1 MSSEGY
7 KQIIDDAYKN
17 YLIEDYKILPNM
29 SKEKMTGFGYRLSRE
44 EFIDKCKTDQE
55 FSENQGLKINDKELI
70 IEEREIY
77 WRNNMG
83 MKEIQFMLYSLY
95 GEEGLHKEYDKQNV
109 PRKLI
114 TITYN
119 NEKIEIYE

>member
-17 YLIEDYKILPNM
+17 YLIEDYNILPNM

-83 MKEIQFMLYSLY
+83 MKEIQFMVYSLY

>member
-1 MSSEGY
+1 
-7 KQIIDDAYKN
+7 
-17 YLIEDYKILPNM
+17 
-29 SKEKMTGFGYRLSRE
+29 
-44 EFIDKCKTDQE
+44 
-55 FSENQGLKINDKELI
+55 
-70 IEEREIY
+70 
-77 WRNNMG
+77 
-83 MKEIQFMLYSLY
+83 MKEIQFMVYSLY